1 VLFLQ
6 HIAGAIKGRKHKV
19 AIGSY
24 TKSVNTK
31 QTPQTEPIPG
41 SAQVPNSAGG
51 YSFKVDDWTRLQRFL
66 ILGTEGGSYYATERE
81 LTKDNAE
88 AVIRCVRTD
97 GPRAVKEIVEV
108 SKSGRAPK
116 NEPAIFALAIA
127 LKMGD
132 EKTKIAAKAAV
143 PDVCRIGT
151 HIFAFGESV
160 KALGGWGRG
169 TKTAVS
175 NWYTSQSAEALAHQL
190 VKYQQRNGWS
200 HADLLRKAHPQDPD
214 AVRQGLFRYAL
225 KGMDGL
231 AAHTVNVKRP
241 GKADLVHDRQAID
254 ISTLPPI
261 IEAFER
267 AKRLVSDVEVVRL
280 IEEHGLPRECI
291 PTNLLNSPDVWRA
304 LLTSGKGM
312 PFTAMI
318 RNLAKMTNV
327 GLLRPLSTEAKYV
340 MDRLSDKDGL
350 KKARVHPLQILT
362 ALRVYSQGRGD
373 KGSLE
378 WTPVPQ
384 ITDALNDA
392 FYLAFDAIEPTG
404 KRHMLSLDVSS
415 SMTWSNIAGMNL
427 TPRDGSAAMSL
438 VTAAVEK
445 QSLITAFASARGYGS
460 YNAQSAKN
468 VDGIM
473 PLDISAKDRLD
484 HVIQK
489 ITNLPA
495 GGTDCSLPIR
505 YAQANKLEVD
515 VFQVY
520 TDSETWAGPIHA
532 SQALK
537 EYRQKTGIPAKL
549 IVVGMVANEF
559 SIADPNDAGMMDV
572 VGFDTSAP
580 SLMADFVRQ

>member
-1 VLFLQ
+1 VS
-6 HIAGAIKGRKHKV
+6 
-19 AIGSY
+19 IGTY
-24 TKSVNTK
+24 TGVVNTK
-31 QTPQTEPIPG
+31 KTSQTEPIPG
-41 SAQVPNSAGG
+41 SAQVQNSAGG
-51 YSFKVDDWTRLQRFL
+51 FSFAVDDWMRLQRFL
-66 ILGTEGGSYYATERE
+66 ILGTEGGSYYATEQA
-81 LTKDNAE
+81 LTKDNAA
-88 AVIRCVRTD
+88 AVIRCVKAD

-108 SKSGRAPK
+108 SKMGRAPK
-116 NEPAIFALAIA
+116 NDPAIFALAIA

-132 EKTKIAAKAAV
+132 EKTKMAAKAAV
-143 PDVCRIGT
+143 PEVCRIGT
-151 HIFAFGESV
+151 HIFAFGEAV

-175 NWYTSQSAEALAHQL
+175 NWYTSQPTEDLAYQL

-200 HADLLRKAHPQDPD
+200 HGDLLRKAHPQDPD
-214 AVRQGLFRYAL
+214 MTRQGLFRYAL
-225 KGMDGL
+225 KGVDGL

-241 GKADLVHDRQAID
+241 GKTDLIHDRQAID

-267 AKRLVSDVEVVRL
+267 AKRLVSDVEAVRL
-280 IEEHGLPRECI
+280 IQEYSLPRECI

-340 MDRLSDKDGL
+340 MDRLSDKEGL

-362 ALRVYSQGRGD
+362 ALRTYAQGRGD

-378 WTPVPQ
+378 WMPVPQ
-384 ITDALNDA
+384 ISEALNDA
-392 FYLAFDAIEPTG
+392 FYLSFDALVPTG
-404 KRHMLSLDVSS
+404 KRHMLALDVSGSMS
-415 SMTWSNIAGMNL
+415 SPIVGMNL
-427 TPRDGSAAMSL
+427 SAREGSAAMAL

-445 QSLITAFASARGYGS
+445 QSLITAFASS
-460 YNAQSAKN
+460 NASWYSRASSAN
-468 VDGIM
+468 DISGIT
-473 PLDISAKDRLD
+473 PVDISARDRLD
-484 HVIQK
+484 AVIRK
-489 ITNLPA
+489 TGALPF

-505 YAQANKLEVD
+505 YALAKKLEVD
-515 VFQVY
+515 AFLVY
-520 TDSETWAGPIHA
+520 TDSETYAGPIHP

-549 IVVGMVANEF
+549 IVVGMVSNEF
-559 SIADPNDAGMMDV
+559 TIADPNDAGMMDV